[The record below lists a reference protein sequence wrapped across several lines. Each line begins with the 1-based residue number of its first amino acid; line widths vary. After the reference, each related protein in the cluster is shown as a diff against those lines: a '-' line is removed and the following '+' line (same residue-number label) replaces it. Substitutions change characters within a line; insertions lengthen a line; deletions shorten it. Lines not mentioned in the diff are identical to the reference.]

1 MNFLRWFKA
10 KQPEPTP
17 TATAAQ
23 SQAPAKPAFR
33 VSHEAV
39 AHSRV
44 PRTTSPAVNPF
55 KPAQHP
61 KGVAPA
67 GLAMDDAFGATFGAD
82 FGWSAGGYQD
92 LGLAG
97 EGLFFLGYPYLTELA
112 QRPEYRRISET
123 IATEMTRKWIRVT
136 ATGED
141 DKTDRITAIN
151 AALERFG
158 VRDKF
163 REIAEQDGFFGRSH
177 LYVDLGASFDDAVE
191 LRTPI
196 GGNAAS
202 TKIAKNSLKGF
213 RAVEAVWCYPQ
224 GYNTSNPLGSD
235 WYKPQTW
242 TVLGRP
248 VHSSRLL
255 TFVGR
260 EVPDLLKPAYSFGG
274 LSMSQ
279 MAKPYVD
286 NWLRTRQSVAD
297 LISSFSV
304 SGFKINMA
312 DLLASDATGATLDNR
327 IALFMNYRDNR
338 NAMVLNK
345 ATASDPAEEFFNVST
360 PLGTLDVLQAQT
372 QEHMAA
378 VSGIPL
384 VKLLGIS
391 PAGLNASSEGE
402 IRTFYD
408 MIHSYQERF
417 YRPNLQAVL
426 DIIQLSEFGDV
437 DPDIHFSFEPLWSL
451 DDKELAEVRK
461 IEADTDVVLVEG
473 GILLPEEARKR
484 IAGDPDTI
492 YQGLDLTVD
501 IAPPPG
507 ENDDLPE
514 PPKPGI
520 GGETAPEDDALA
532 EDAQFN
538 EGDHPRDANGEFAA
552 GNVAS
557 PKKPKVSFGSSPA
570 QNIKTA
576 LKYLDSKG
584 VKAVSYAGNE
594 KGVGASYSPTQNMIG
609 INKNAKVG
617 GTAHLNKSLFGK
629 NGDMHYWQSPEI
641 WATQQHSSG
650 WTSSPS
656 PSHVLDHEVGHHK
669 YEAPDN
675 WKSDDH
681 AALVKKHVSE
691 YASKNPNEFAAE
703 YHAGTENGKTYPKE
717 IQDLF
722 SHYVKPRGSK

>member
-1 MNFLRWFKA
+1 LTWSLFRWFKA
-10 KQPEPTP
+10 KQPESTRAIAPIPAAPKQKPGLRVTP
-17 TATAAQ
+17 
-23 SQAPAKPAFR
+23 
-33 VSHEAV
+33 EAV
-39 AHSRV
+39 AHSRAQRKKAA
-44 PRTTSPAVNPF
+44 PVNPF
-55 KPAQHP
+55 TPARHP
-61 KGVAPA
+61 KAVAP
-67 GLAMDDAFGATFGAD
+67 GGMAMDDAFGATFGSD
-82 FGWSAGGYQD
+82 FGWSAGGYEQ

-97 EGLFFLGYPYLTELA
+97 EGLFFLGYPYLSELA

-136 ATGED
+136 ATGEE
-141 DKTDRITAIN
+141 DKTDRIAGIN
-151 AALERFG
+151 AALERFA

-177 LYVDLGASFDDAVE
+177 LYVDLGTDFADEVE

-196 GGNAAS
+196 SGNAAP
-202 TKIAKNSLKGF
+202 TKIARGSLKGF
-213 RAVEAVWCYPQ
+213 KTVEAVWCYPQ
-224 GYNTSNPLGSD
+224 GYNTGNPLSGD
-235 WYKPQTW
+235 WYKPTLW
-242 TVLGRP
+242 TVLGHT
-248 VHSSRLL
+248 VHASRLL

-286 NWLRTRQSVAD
+286 NWLKTRQSVAD

-312 DLLASDATGATLDNR
+312 DLLASDASGASLDDR
-327 IALFMNYRDNR
+327 IALFLNYRDNR

-384 VKLLGIS
+384 IKLLGIS

-417 YRPNLQAVL
+417 YGPNLQTVV
-426 DIIQLSEFGDV
+426 DIIQLNEFGDI
-437 DPDIHFSFEPLWSL
+437 DHDIHVGFEPLWSL

-461 IEADTDVVLVEG
+461 VEADTDVVLVEG

-484 IAGDPDTI
+484 IASDPDTV

-507 ENDDLPE
+507 ENDGLPE
-514 PPKPGI
+514 VPEPEAS
-520 GGETAPEDDALA
+520 GETVPED
-532 EDAQFN
+532 E
-538 EGDHPRDANGEFAA
+538 E
-552 GNVAS
+552 S
-557 PKKPKVSFGSSPA
+557 
-570 QNIKTA
+570 
-576 LKYLDSKG
+576 
-584 VKAVSYAGNE
+584 
-594 KGVGASYSPTQNMIG
+594 
-609 INKNAKVG
+609 
-617 GTAHLNKSLFGK
+617 
-629 NGDMHYWQSPEI
+629 
-641 WATQQHSSG
+641 
-650 WTSSPS
+650 
-656 PSHVLDHEVGHHK
+656 
-669 YEAPDN
+669 EA
-675 WKSDDH
+675 
-681 AALVKKHVSE
+681 
-691 YASKNPNEFAAE
+691 
-703 YHAGTENGKTYPKE
+703 
-717 IQDLF
+717 
-722 SHYVKPRGSK
+722 